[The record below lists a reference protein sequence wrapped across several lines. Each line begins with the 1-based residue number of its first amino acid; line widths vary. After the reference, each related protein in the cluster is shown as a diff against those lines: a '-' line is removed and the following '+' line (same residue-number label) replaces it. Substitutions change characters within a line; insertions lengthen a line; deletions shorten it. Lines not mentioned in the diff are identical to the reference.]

1 MIKEQ
6 LLSNLSTYMGR
17 VNSNIELFNH
27 HAKNAVERLNYRGDN
42 VNGLPMKLFKG
53 YKTCGETSF
62 VDYINKKEEYYL
74 DGTDIESDN
83 LMLLAF

>member
-1 MIKEQ
+1 
-6 LLSNLSTYMGR
+6 
-17 VNSNIELFNH
+17 
-27 HAKNAVERLNYRGDN
+27 
-42 VNGLPMKLFKG
+42 MKLFKG

-83 LMLLAF
+83 LMQLAF